1 MHITFGEHWPIVLEA
16 QGTMQEPLRPIAISH
31 HSRGAED
38 FNTMCFSLKEM
49 YQNDLVIES

>member
-31 HSRGAED
+31 QSRGAED